1 MKLKSIEVH
10 NVGGIKDIRI
20 GDLSGHHL
28 FFIGGENG
36 NGKTTVLDSIA
47 MLICG
52 RRGCNYPQVPIRNG
66 ASSGVIRG
74 ELIDCEEFFGVPGIT
89 IERKI
94 VREDDGST
102 SDKLV
107 VTSDG
112 KRVKTTQELLN
123 TIYKS
128 RGFDPSNFLAKDAK
142 EKAKEFAAVTGLDFT
157 ELNRER
163 KRIYDERTDANR
175 EVVRLTKLFESVSY
189 AEAPEQKLRVSDL
202 VTELEAARKHNSQLE
217 TMKRRDEELTDRIK
231 VLNREMDLLHKQI
244 AELQKQL
251 LEKHSEVISKVA
263 ERESNQEKID
273 WFTPED
279 VAAIEA
285 KIRDVEKINA
295 AVEQN
300 QKKKSHETELKQA
313 EEKSTGLTEKIEEI
327 DTLKARMLSDAK
339 FPVTGVSIT
348 EDGIWL
354 NGVPLEQC
362 STREQISVA
371 VQIAIRQNPGLKLLV
386 IKNGNLLDNNYLAT
400 IEEIAKAEDFQILVE
415 WVTHGN
421 SDEDRCQVVLK
432 EGRLK

>member
-10 NVGGIKDIRI
+10 DVAGVKDIRI
-20 GDLSGHHL
+20 ADLTGHYL

-52 RRGCNYPQVPIRNG
+52 RRGCNFPQVPIRNG

-94 VREDDGST
+94 VREEDGST

-189 AEAPEQKLRVSDL
+189 ADAPEQKLRVSDL
-202 VTELEAARKHNSQLE
+202 VTELEAARKHNSQLD
-217 TMKRRDEELTDRIK
+217 TMKRRDEELTKNIEAT
-231 VLNREMDLLHKQI
+231 NREIDLIHKQI
-244 AELQKQL
+244 AELQKKL
-251 LEKHSEVISKVA
+251 AEKQNDVSSMVTD
-263 ERESNQEKID
+263 REENQGKID
-273 WFTPED
+273 WFAPED
-279 VAAIEA
+279 VAVIES
-285 KIRDVEKINA
+285 KIRDAETINA
-295 AVEQN
+295 NVEQN
-300 QKKKSHETELKQA
+300 AKKKAHEADLRVA
-313 EEKSTGLTEKIEEI
+313 ESKSAELTEKIEEI
-327 DTLKARMLSDAK
+327 DSLKARMLSDAK

-386 IKNGNLLDNNYLAT
+386 IKNGNSLDNNYLAT
-400 IEEIAKAEDFQILVE
+400 IEEIAKAEDFQILIE
-415 WVTHGN
+415 WVTHGE
-421 SDEDRCQVVLK
+421 SDEERCQVVLK
-432 EGRLK
+432 EGMLK